1 MNLLV
6 IEADK
11 SEGVYWR
18 DLWRYRELFFFLSW
32 RDVLVRYKQTVIGV
46 AWAVIR
52 PLLQMIIL
60 TFVFWKLAN
69 MPSDGLPYPVMVF
82 AGMLPWQFFASSMTE
97 ASNSLITNSAMLGK
111 IYFPRIIVP
120 SSAVIVTFV
129 DFLISA
135 VLLGGMMLLY
145 RVVPDWK
152 IVLLPLFALLAL
164 LASMGIGLWLA
175 ALNVKYR
182 DFRYVV
188 PFIVQLGVY
197 VTPVPYASET
207 VLHKIVPKYGAWTYD
222 VFCLNPMVGVIN
234 GFRWC
239 IGGAAQVA
247 LDPVSVVISLA
258 VTAVLILSGLRY
270 FRGMEDEFAD
280 II

>member
-1 MNLLV
+1 MSLLV

-11 SEGVYWR
+11 GELAYWS

-32 RDVLVRYKQTVIGV
+32 RDILVRYKQTVIGV
-46 AWAVIR
+46 FWAIIR

-60 TFVFWKLAN
+60 TFVFSKLAG
-69 MPSDGLPYPVMVF
+69 MHSGGLPYPVMVF
-82 AGMLPWQFFASSMTE
+82 AGMLPWQFFASSMSE
-97 ASNSLITNSAMLGK
+97 ASNSLITNANMLSK
-111 IYFPRIIVP
+111 IYFPRIIIP
-120 SSAVIVTFV
+120 ASAVIVSFV

-135 VLLGGMMLLY
+135 VLLGGLMVMYSVIPNWQLL
-145 RVVPDWK
+145 
-152 IVLLPLFALLAL
+152 LLPFFALLGL
-164 LASMGIGLWLA
+164 LASLGIGLWLA

-197 VTPVPYASET
+197 VTPVPYTSEIVRQKFGQT
-207 VLHKIVPKYGAWTYD
+207 VYD
-222 VFCLNPMVGVIN
+222 LYCLNPMVGVIN

-239 IGGAAQVA
+239 VGGNVQVPFDGFSLLVAIGVVAA
-247 LDPVSVVISLA
+247 LLM
-258 VTAVLILSGLRY
+258 SGLWY
-270 FRGMEDEFAD
+270 FRATEEVFAD

>member
-11 SEGVYWR
+11 GERAYWR

-32 RDVLVRYKQTVIGV
+32 RDVLVRYKQTSIGI
-46 AWAVIR
+46 AWALIR

-60 TFVFWKLAN
+60 TFVFSKLAN
-69 MPSDGLPYPVMVF
+69 MPTDGLPYAVMVF

-97 ASNSLITNSAMLGK
+97 ASTSLISNANMLGK
-111 IYFPRIIVP
+111 IYFPRIIIP

-129 DFLISA
+129 DFLVSA
-135 VLLGGMMLLY
+135 VILAGMM
-145 RVVPDWK
+145 VVYGVMPDWK
-152 IVLLPLFALLAL
+152 VVLLPFFAVLAF

-188 PFIVQLGVY
+188 PFIVQLGIY
-197 VTPVPYASET
+197 VAPVPYASET
-207 VLHKIVPKYGAWTYD
+207 VLAKTLPTHGPWVYD
-222 VFCLNPMVGVIN
+222 LFCLNPMTGVIN

-239 IGGAAQVA
+239 IGGTRHVP
-247 LDPVSVVISLA
+247 LDLFSVGFSVLVIAILLA
-258 VTAVLILSGLRY
+258 TGLSY
-270 FRGMEDEFAD
+270 FRRTEDDFAD

>member
-11 SEGVYWR
+11 GERAYWA

-32 RDVLVRYKQTVIGV
+32 RDILVRYKQTVIGIF
-46 AWAVIR
+46 WAVIR

-60 TFVFWKLAN
+60 TFVFKKVAGLH
-69 MPSDGLPYPVMVF
+69 SGGLPYPVMVF
-82 AGMLPWQFFASSMTE
+82 AGMLPWQLFSTSMTE
-97 ASNSLITNSAMLGK
+97 ASNSLITNANMLSK
-111 IYFPRIIVP
+111 IYFPRIIFP
-120 SSAVIVTFV
+120 ASAVIVTFV
-129 DFLISA
+129 DFLIS
-135 VLLGGMMLLY
+135 VLLLGGLMAIY
-145 RVVPDWK
+145 HVIPHWQ
-152 IVLLPLFALLAL
+152 VLLLPAFTLLGL
-164 LASMGIGLWLA
+164 LTSLGIGLWLS

-197 VTPVPYASET
+197 IAPVPYDAEN
-207 VLHKIVPKYGAWTYD
+207 VRQKIGAFGYEIY
-222 VFCLNPMVGVIN
+222 CLNPMVGVIN

-239 IGGAAQVA
+239 IGANSHVPFDGQSLLLSVA
-247 LDPVSVVISLA
+247 VCG
-258 VTAVLILSGLRY
+258 ILLVSGLSY
-270 FRGMEDEFAD
+270 FRRTEENFAD

>member
-11 SEGVYWR
+11 GERAYWS

-32 RDVLVRYKQTVIGV
+32 RDILVRYKQTVIGIF
-46 AWAVIR
+46 WAIIR

-60 TFVFWKLAN
+60 TFIFGKLAG
-69 MPSDGLPYPVMVF
+69 MHSGGLPYAVMVF
-82 AGMLPWQFFASSMTE
+82 AGMLPWQFFSSSMSE
-97 ASNSLITNSAMLGK
+97 ASNSLIANAPMLSK
-111 IYFPRIIVP
+111 IYFPRIIIP
-120 SSAVIVTFV
+120 TSAIIVSFV
-129 DFLISA
+129 DFLISS
-135 VLLGGMMLLY
+135 VLLGGLMLIY
-145 RVVPDWK
+145 SVVPNWQ
-152 IVLLPLFALLAL
+152 VVMLPLFALLGL
-164 LASMGIGLWLA
+164 FASLGIGLWLA

-197 VTPVPYASET
+197 VTPVPYTSE
-207 VLHKIVPKYGAWTYD
+207 VVRQKFGQVAYD
-222 VFCLNPMVGVIN
+222 FYCLNPMVGVIN

-239 IGGAAQVA
+239 IGGNAHVP
-247 LDPVSVVISLA
+247 LDGISILVSVVMVAAL
-258 VTAVLILSGLRY
+258 LLSGLWY
-270 FRGMEDEFAD
+270 FRSTEENFVD

>member
-1 MNLLV
+1 MSLLV

-11 SEGVYWR
+11 SEAVYWR

-52 PLLQMIIL
+52 PLLQMVIL

-82 AGMLPWQFFASSMTE
+82 AGMLPWQFFASSMSE
-97 ASNSLITNSAMLGK
+97 ASNSLITNASMLGK

-135 VLLGGMMLLY
+135 VLLGGIMLLY

-207 VLHKIVPKYGAWTYD
+207 VLHKIVPK
-222 VFCLNPMVGVIN
+222 
-234 GFRWC
+234 
-239 IGGAAQVA
+239 
-247 LDPVSVVISLA
+247 
-258 VTAVLILSGLRY
+258 
-270 FRGMEDEFAD
+270 
-280 II
+280 